1 MHDVMS
7 CGSSRVDVATDIH
20 LVQFV
25 NETLFTNVQDP
36 GSERDG
42 IRARTVHYVKII
54 IAQASLT
61 VS

>member
-1 MHDVMS
+1 M
-7 CGSSRVDVATDIH
+7 DVATDID

-42 IRARTVHYVKII
+42 ILELFTKYIKII